1 MRNKMKK
8 DRYHQ
13 KVVEYI
19 NKYFFQGAMSTLWYR
34 DIEVWFKEYAFDE
47 QIMIELFNYCF
58 DKCALYRSYIKTV
71 ANEWRKNNIKT
82 FEDLENYKKSKGKQL
97 DEECKKN

>member
-1 MRNKMKK
+1 MEEENIYHKK
-8 DRYHQ
+8 AI
-13 KVVEYI
+13 EYI
-19 NKYFFQGAMSTLWYR
+19 DIQFFQGVISKQWKES
-34 DIEVWFKEYAFDE
+34 IEELFKTYGFDE
-47 QIMIELFNYCF
+47 LTMIELFNYCF
-58 DKCALYRSYIKTV
+58 DKGALYRSYIKTV